1 MQEPQETWIRSL
13 GWEDPLEKEMATH
26 SSILVW
32 EIPWTEEP
40 DRLQSMGLQRPG
52 HDLTTEQQ
60 QHPYWNGQNLEY
72 RHHRLQGGCGPT
84 GTLTTAGGNA
94 RWYSHFGR
102 WFGGFLQKLTNS
114 YHVIQQLY
122 SLVFIQRN

>member
-1 MQEPQETWIRSL
+1 MPGR
-13 GWEDPLEKEMATH
+13 EDPLKKVMYSSH
-26 SSILVW
+26 SSILAG

-40 DRLQSMGLQRPG
+40 DRLQSMGLQRLG

-60 QHPYWNGQNLEY
+60 QHPHWNGQNLEY

-84 GTLTTAGGNA
+84 GILTTAGGNA
-94 RWYSHFGR
+94 TWCSHFGR

-114 YHVIQQLY
+114 YHGIQQLY